1 MEVHMRYLRSSLAWV
16 VIFSLAAF
24 PVRTRPAAHPPVAI
38 LTSASRAHLND
49 AAAFSGLSVFEGERL
64 STESKGQMV
73 LRADRSVLTLG
84 GKSEITL
91 ISLAQRLHV
100 DMDFG
105 SLHFAGVENVAV
117 EVHAE
122 EAMIWPA
129 TSQITQGS
137 IIIVAPKLLQ
147 ITAERGNLNF
157 SYRDEFQVLP
167 EGQTFRIYLDSPAQ
181 PDDASLGGSQKSGNR
196 TKVAYFIVGSS
207 VAAVTAWGVHEAMK
221 QNTPLSPAKP

>member
-16 VIFSLAAF
+16 VVFSLAVF
-24 PVRTRPAAHPPVAI
+24 PVPTRPAAHSPVAI
-38 LTSASRAHLND
+38 LTSATHAHLND
-49 AAAFSGLSVFEGERL
+49 AAAFPGLSVFEGERL

-73 LRADRSVLTLG
+73 LRAGRSVITLG
-84 GKSEITL
+84 GKSEIIL
-91 ISLAQRLHV
+91 IPLGERLHL
-100 DMDFG
+100 DLGLG

-129 TSQITQGS
+129 TSQVTQAS
-137 IIIVAPKLLQ
+137 IIIVTPKLLQ

-157 SYRDEFQVLP
+157 SYHDEFQVLP

-181 PDDASLGGSQKSGNR
+181 PDDASLGGSQKSGIR

-221 QNTPLSPAKP
+221 QNAPLSPAKP